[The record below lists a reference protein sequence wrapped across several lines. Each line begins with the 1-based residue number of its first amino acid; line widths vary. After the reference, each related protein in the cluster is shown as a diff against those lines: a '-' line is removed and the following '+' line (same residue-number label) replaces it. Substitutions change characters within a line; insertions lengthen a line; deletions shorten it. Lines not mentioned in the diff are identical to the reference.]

1 MHIGIAREVW
11 ACLLAQITSV
21 ARTCKVIDS
30 PHSGH
35 THTKLFAIS
44 SRKEYTKADIKT
56 SMGHRPRVWPDG
68 VLSDKSHEYRQDEY
82 QEIEQ
87 QIRRDEMRANA

>member
-1 MHIGIAREVW
+1 
-11 ACLLAQITSV
+11 
-21 ARTCKVIDS
+21 
-30 PHSGH
+30 
-35 THTKLFAIS
+35 
-44 SRKEYTKADIKT
+44 
-56 SMGHRPRVWPDG
+56 MGHRPRVWPDG